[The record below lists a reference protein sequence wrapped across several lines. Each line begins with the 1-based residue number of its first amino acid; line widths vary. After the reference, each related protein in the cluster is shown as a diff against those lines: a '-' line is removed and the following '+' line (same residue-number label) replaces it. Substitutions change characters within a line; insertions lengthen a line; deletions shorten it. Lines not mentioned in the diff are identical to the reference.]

1 MRVYKGSI
9 KQGATTDAYF
19 DSIGLKY
26 PEVRKKVIS
35 RFCEEKGSAL
45 IADML
50 GTGRTITP
58 KQLADS
64 KKMFTTSNTLNW
76 YVESRHRRLVTF
88 KTVTPIVGT
97 GANNA
102 SVTITLSGAD
112 GYLKAGVVIRIVNKA
127 TGTAYLLLLTSAATV
142 AGANFTYT
150 AKLVAS
156 DVATAIP
163 GGIVVADDQAGW
175 SFVLNSAD
183 CSNDQFTDVPV
194 TFPDLFKNYT
204 STLRIKKDVC
214 KSGIQTNLWIEGDN
228 GSKCYMP
235 EEERQFYYDVFK
247 SLSNAAIYGQSS
259 YAANGTIINTDQNG
273 LSVGAGDGLLAQVD
287 ASSVINWQVSTYYNT
302 PANYETLRLFLQNQI
317 VAWGLRE
324 GINGGLLNLYTGKAG
339 KMLLQ
344 SVLHD
349 YAVTGKCCTMTDF
362 SEDGEQVQKVLDN
375 ITHYAFAGYE
385 IVIREEV
392 MFNDVTQH
400 PPVSALGNAS
410 LEAFRMV
417 LIPDKSCDG
426 EPIAQM
432 YFKGGC
438 KVEDS
443 LKPSVRPGTINPYA
457 TGGQGNI
464 NVTGRPGYELLIE
477 TEFTVVL
484 NNPYGVLHLNPFV

>member
-9 KQGATTDAYF
+9 KQGATTEKYF
-19 DSIGLKY
+19 ESIGLQF

-50 GTGRTITP
+50 GTGRTVTP

-88 KTVTPIVGT
+88 KTSTPIVGT
-97 GANNA
+97 GANNT

-112 GYLKAGVVIRIVNKA
+112 GYLKPGVVIRVLSS
-127 TGTAYLLLLTSAATV
+127 TGIPYLLLLTSSATV
-142 AGANFTYT
+142 ASANYTYT
-150 AKLVAS
+150 AKLLAS
-156 DVATAIP
+156 DTITAIP
-163 GGIVVADDQAGW
+163 SGTVAADDQAGW

-247 SLSNAAIYGQSS
+247 SLSNAAIYGQST
-259 YAANGTIINTDQNG
+259 YAANGTVINTDQNG
-273 LSVGAGDGLLAQVD
+273 LSVGAGDGLLAQID
-287 ASSVINWQVSTYYNT
+287 ASSVVNWQVTTYYNT
-302 PANYETLRLFLQNQI
+302 PANYEALRLLLQSEI

-324 GINGGLLNLYTGKAG
+324 GITGGLLNLYLGKGA

-344 SVLHD
+344 AVLHE
-349 YAVTGKCCTMTDF
+349 YAVTGKCCQMTDF

-375 ITHYAFAGYE
+375 ITHYAYAGYE
-385 IVIREEV
+385 IVFREEV
-392 MFNDVTQH
+392 TFNDVTQH
-400 PPVSALGNAS
+400 PPLSALGSAS
-410 LEAFRMV
+410 LESFRMV
-417 LIPDKSCDG
+417 LVPDKSCDG
-426 EPIAQM
+426 DPIAQL

-443 LKPSVRPGTINPYA
+443 LKPSVRPGTINPYS
-457 TGGQGNI
+457 TNVQGNI

-477 TEFTVVL
+477 TEFAAVL
-484 NNPYGVLHLNPFV
+484 NNPYGILHFNPIL